1 MGQVVLTRMPAM
13 DRLKAKAAYIEL
25 GDMVLLD
32 SPSDEF
38 PDAPEAGL
46 HTVVEMDVTFIKVAG
61 NAAWVPLERVTGV
74 LRRV

>member
-1 MGQVVLTRMPAM
+1 MA
-13 DRLKAKAAYIEL
+13 
-25 GDMVLLD
+25 

-46 HTVVEMDVTFIKVAG
+46 HTVVEMDMTFIKVAG